1 VGSDDILPQL
11 CSGEPGEMTNISGRY
26 DDVIPIVRQEL
37 SGCGKDHLSI
47 KGMSVH
53 CGTPLLTDLGPKSRR
68 STDDRR
74 RDGQIVE
81 CDLENVEGIETWQQP
96 GKEEFASDF
105 IISDLRDTESVA
117 SV

>member
-1 VGSDDILPQL
+1 MFRSPVK
-11 CSGEPGEMTNISGRY
+11 MTNISGRY

-37 SGCGKDHLSI
+37 SGCGKDHVSI
-47 KGMSVH
+47 KGMSVR

-81 CDLENVEGIETWQQP
+81 CDLENVEGIET
-96 GKEEFASDF
+96 
-105 IISDLRDTESVA
+105 
-117 SV
+117 